1 MSNGGSKIGRVKL
14 VMNFDIESSFFSSR
28 GLKAQKSFSKAKR
41 KYVCFLSHA
50 EKKIGR
56 SEFFHK

>member
-1 MSNGGSKIGRVKL
+1 
-14 VMNFDIESSFFSSR
+14 MNFDIESPFFSSR
-28 GLKAQKSFSKAKR
+28 GLKVQISFSKAKR

-56 SEFFHK
+56 SEFFHN

>member
-1 MSNGGSKIGRVKL
+1 MFNGGSKIGRVKL

-50 EKKIGR
+50 EKK
-56 SEFFHK
+56 